1 MNQLLAMLLAVLL
14 IFCVAAPALAVEP
27 TAENESPV
35 IFMAGFISTDTV
47 DLRTGEK
54 VFPPTAKS
62 IMRGLR
68 DTVQPVMNRVLKGEF
83 RALDYPLNQVLLA
96 LLDGIRCDENG
107 DPVRTYTST
116 IFTYPDPE
124 EIRAKYHEGVGYFAS
139 DYIYYSYDW
148 RQDMRTL
155 ADGLHDF
162 IEYVLDATGAKTVDL
177 IGYSMGACVLS
188 AYLAVYGTEYL
199 DAISFYCGAFNGSAF
214 CGDAFKN
221 DIDMDPDSTV
231 AFINGFAGYDL
242 EGEIVKTLVDLLHQ
256 KGMTD
261 VTVAVVKR
269 LVRSVFASTYRQALR
284 YIFGRMPGFW
294 AMMPYD
300 DFDYVRNEFANGI
313 VTDAFYE
320 KVDFYHD
327 VQAKIPAL
335 IEDAMQK
342 GVAVSIVTKYGYP
355 NVPLVASR
363 NENSD
368 AIVDLKYAS
377 IGATAADYNTT
388 FPVDYTQAVP
398 GDVNYLSPDRT
409 VDASTCAFPE
419 YTWFMKNTTHI
430 QLGSI
435 NPTCEVELFDYLF
448 GEGRGTTVHNDV
460 YPQFLVKLPDAS
472 VVPLTGD
479 TDYSAIGDYHR
490 SESFLVRIKRIFED
504 YKLLLQEL
512 FALIKK

>member
-1 MNQLLAMLLAVLL
+1 MKKSISVLL
-14 IFCVAAPALAVEP
+14 SALLLLCVVLPAAA
-27 TAENESPV
+27 AETQPKNESPV

-47 DLRTGEK
+47 DKETGET

-62 IMRGLR
+62 VMRGLR
-68 DTVQPVMNRVLKGEF
+68 DTVQPVLRRVAKGEF

-107 DPVRTYTST
+107 DPVKTYTTT
-116 IFTYPDPE
+116 IYTYPSQE
-124 EIRAKYHEGVGYFAS
+124 EIRAKYHKDVGYTAS

-148 RQDMRTL
+148 RMDMKSL

-177 IGYSMGACVLS
+177 IGYSMGSCVLAS
-188 AYLAVYGTEYL
+188 YLAVYGDEYL
-199 DAISFYCGAFNGSAF
+199 DAISFYCGAFNGSSF

-221 DIDMDPDSTV
+221 EIDTDADSAV
-231 AFINGFAGYDL
+231 AFINGFAGMDL
-242 EGEIVKTLVDLLHQ
+242 EGEIVKTLVDMLHQ
-256 KGMTD
+256 QGMTD
-261 VTVAVVKR
+261 VTVALVKR

-284 YIFGRMPGFW
+284 YVFGRMPGFW
-294 AMMPYD
+294 AMLPYD
-300 DFDYVRNEFANGI
+300 DYDYVRNEFANGI

-335 IEDAMQK
+335 IEKMMQQ
-342 GVAVSIVTKYGYP
+342 GVAVSIVAKYGYP

-368 AIVDLKYAS
+368 AVVDLKYAS

-388 FPVDYTQAVP
+388 FPADYTQAVP
-398 GDVNYLSPDRT
+398 GDVDYISPDRT

-419 YTWFMKNTTHI
+419 YTWFMKNSTHI

-435 NPTCEVELFDYLF
+435 NPTCEDELFNYLF
-448 GEGRGTTVHNDV
+448 GPGKGKTVHNDV
-460 YPQFLVKLPDAS
+460 YPQYLVKLADES
-472 VVPLTGD
+472 VVPLTAD

-490 SESFLVRIKRIFED
+490 DDSFGARLK
-504 YKLLLQEL
+504 KLFADQKQLLHLL
-512 FALIKK
+512 FALVRK